1 MKISRSFWI
10 VMLSLFLAS
19 ATAYATPSTTYWTPA
34 VMDIQPY
41 GVLHTGVDNYFTV
54 FRTGKGGAGAFPT
67 DAGLTMG
74 VLPFKKLQMEV
85 GIDLLEP
92 TDDPVY
98 FNAKLGTPEDSLF
111 KGSPGLSVGIFNI
124 GIKKDVTDQNIVY
137 GIIGKTIPQVGRLHV
152 GGFFGNPESTVFLNG
167 NKDEEGRG
175 FMVGFDHGFLPA
187 KDKDGNDYSR
197 LVFAADYASGKNFIG
212 GGGFGVYYYFN
223 KDISLLTGPVW
234 FNDKDINGE
243 WKWTIQLDIN
253 TALIKLKANGTTP

>member
-1 MKISRSFWI
+1 MKIKSGFE
-10 VMLSLFLAS
+10 VVLLSLFLAS

-54 FRTGKGGAGAFPT
+54 FRTGKGGASAFPT

-92 TDDPVY
+92 MDDPIF
-98 FNAKLGTPEDSLF
+98 FNAKIGTPEDSLF
-111 KGSPGLSVGIFNI
+111 KGSPGLSVGIFNV
-124 GIKKDVTDQNIVY
+124 GTKHDETDQDIVY
-137 GIIGKTIPQVGRLHV
+137 GVIGKTIPKLGRVHF
-152 GGFFGNPESTVFLNG
+152 GPYFGNRDCAGFLGDNSD
-167 NKDEEGRG
+167 NQAWG
-175 FMVGFDHGFLPA
+175 FMAGYDYGFLPK
-187 KDKDGNDYSR
+187 KDKDGNDFNQ
-197 LVFAADYASGKNFIG
+197 LVLAGDYATGKNALG
-212 GGGFGVYYYFN
+212 GGGFGVYYFFT

-234 FNDKDINGE
+234 FNDKDINGD

-253 TALIKLKANGTTP
+253 SDLHKK